1 MGCTDE
7 KSISGR
13 PQKKINRNMSNINNT
28 NENKINKKEINDSEK
43 INNPNNEDEKKI
55 QGMNILSKN
64 KCLFQTEMKKTKKL
78 KMK

>member
-43 INNPNNEDEKKI
+43 INNPNNEDEKK
-55 QGMNILSKN
+55 KF
-64 KCLFQTEMKKTKKL
+64 KA
-78 KMK
+78 